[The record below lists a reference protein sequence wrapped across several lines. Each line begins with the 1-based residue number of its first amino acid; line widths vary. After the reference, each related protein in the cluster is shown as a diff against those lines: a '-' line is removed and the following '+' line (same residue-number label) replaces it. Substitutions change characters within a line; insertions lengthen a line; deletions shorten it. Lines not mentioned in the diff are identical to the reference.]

1 MKIKDMMYLATL
13 NYKKKTQNER
23 LQNALAL
30 VGEGMDILKK
40 KQVRSMLMNKADL
53 AIAGPDPL

>member
-1 MKIKDMMYLATL
+1 MMYLATL